1 MWNGTWGRCC
11 GVAQQRF
18 HAMWSWFCFQLWLPS
33 WEDSALDALHV
44 VLHCWL
50 LWHEPDMCSAA
61 SHIKSELLQT
71 TRQFLFLVSPD
82 SISAVLLHVFDL
94 RYQLLLYPSVFHD
107 MHCTQVI
114 SDLGKLLFWLEFL
127 GNRGF
132 WKAAVANLVSLGS

>member
-1 MWNGTWGRCC
+1 
-11 GVAQQRF
+11 
-18 HAMWSWFCFQLWLPS
+18 
-33 WEDSALDALHV
+33 
-44 VLHCWL
+44 
-50 LWHEPDMCSAA
+50 MCSAA